1 MAATLTPNTLGQHCR
16 IDRGPNWLFV
26 RLPELKTG
34 ATTEHLVDEMWEICS
49 RHFTYRLVVELDDQ
63 KEMPK
68 QLAAQ
73 LDELRTKL
81 HAQGGAL
88 RLCGGNPK
96 CEQTL
101 SGAHFALPLRSHASR
116 SAAVQG

>member
-26 RLPELKTG
+26 RLPDLKSDA
-34 ATTEHLVDEMWEICS
+34 ATDHLVDEMWEICS
-49 RHFTYRLVVELDDQ
+49 RHFTYRLVVELDDL
-63 KEMPK
+63 KKMPK
-68 QLAAQ
+68 PLTAQ
-73 LDELRTKL
+73 LDELRDKL
-81 HAQGGAL
+81 HAQGGSL
-88 RLCGGNPK
+88 RLCGANSD

-101 SGAHFALPLRSHASR
+101 SGAHFAMPLRSHASR